1 MERHET
7 ADLVR
12 YDLHDLTA
20 GVSTMEEVW
29 SYLSGYTGIGA
40 FYSCSPPNQHAWH
53 GMAWLSVSQISGAV
67 GNIPV
72 LSMSTAPDITM
83 HVSELHRRSWSFSCN
98 TEKGRTFSRI
108 VLLDSEE

>member
-7 ADLVR
+7 ADSVR

-40 FYSCSPPNQHAWH
+40 FHSCNPHNQHAWH
-53 GMAWLSVSQISGAV
+53 GMVKRQS
-67 GNIPV
+67 NI
-72 LSMSTAPDITM
+72 
-83 HVSELHRRSWSFSCN
+83 RGCRQY
-98 TEKGRTFSRI
+98 SRAI
-108 VLLDSEE
+108 DVDCIR